1 MVMKKKYS
9 NFIAV
14 IIFAFLSCMFSLYF
28 IRTGG
33 MVLTSD
39 SSFHIS
45 RVEEIYR
52 NLKEGKVFTF
62 TAAHTF
68 SNSGV
73 GNFMFYPTLFLY
85 PWALLRFVFNPV
97 TSFYL
102 WYGLF
107 LFLTMVIAYYSML
120 SYSSSKV
127 RSYAFSLV
135 YSLAAYHIHLG
146 TWNYVL
152 GEFTAYTFIP
162 LAFLGIYHVL
172 FGDSRKWKILSCGM
186 TLIMYSHLLSV
197 YITAMIL
204 VLITVGSILY
214 KKGISKERIIS
225 LVKSGFLALLL
236 VCPQLILFITDYIG
250 QNIGTPQKSFAYTM
264 TVMQLL
270 EPSLNNTSSINRSV
284 GIIIIIT
291 AFIGWYFV
299 KKRGRERNIYIIG
312 IIFLCLATKLTP
324 WDLLSKTFVLNIIGQ
339 IQFPYRFNMYSS
351 FFLAITASLII
362 QKILEIGSDNYLK
375 SINAVILTVVMVISY
390 ASVVTDTIARTNS
403 NAIYL
408 QKNTTALATLPVNS
422 YVNSSNYSNIFTYL
436 ILFGET
442 DYYPKQSYASYNN
455 INSSVN
461 AQTIVK
467 HEGYL
472 NKRKIS
478 IKLVKTS
485 ANTIIYKA
493 KATKDGKLD
502 LPVVKYPHTKVILNG
517 NATKFDTS
525 DRGTIQVNVNKGI
538 NNIMIRYQPS
548 KLFYVGIGIAVI
560 TWGILL
566 VITISK
572 VLLKI
577 REHSIGGLR
586 V

>member
-9 NFIAV
+9 NFIVV

-62 TAAHTF
+62 IAAHTF

-162 LAFLGIYHVL
+162 LAFLGIYHIL

-186 TLIMYSHLLSV
+186 ALIMYSHLLSV

-225 LVKSGFLALLL
+225 LVKSGVLALLL

-250 QNIGTPQKSFAYTM
+250 HDIAAPQKSFAWTM
-264 TVMQLL
+264 TVMELL

-299 KKRGRERNIYIIG
+299 KNREKERNIYIIG

-351 FFLAITASLII
+351 LFLSITASLVVQRIVTI
-362 QKILEIGSDNYLK
+362 NNSYYSKFWGIAIMTMLMVLNYGS
-375 SINAVILTVVMVISY
+375 I
-390 ASVVTDTIARTNS
+390 VTDTVTR
-403 NAIYL
+403 IYTGGINL
-408 QKNTTALATLPVNS
+408 EKNTSSLVALPKNVYVSKNN
-422 YVNSSNYSNIFTYL
+422 YVNIFSYL
-436 ILFGET
+436 VLFGET
-442 DYYPKQSYASYNN
+442 DYYHKQSFDNN
-455 INSSVN
+455 DINSNKN
-461 AQTIVK
+461 AQTIVNHDTYFNNK
-467 HEGYL
+467 KIASNLKKVNSNSITYLIKNTKEGYVDFPV
-472 NKRKIS
+472 
-478 IKLVKTS
+478 IKYKNTHVK
-485 ANTIIYKA
+485 
-493 KATKDGKLD
+493 
-502 LPVVKYPHTKVILNG
+502 VNG
-517 NATKFDTS
+517 NEHSSTIS
-525 DRGTIQVNVNKGI
+525 NRGTVQVKLTKGI
-538 NNIMIRYQPS
+538 NLVEIYYQPI
-548 KLFYVGIGIAVI
+548 KLFFLGVLISCS
-560 TWGILL
+560 TWIVL
-566 VITISK
+566 VYSYFRNWIK
-572 VLLKI
+572 D
-577 REHSIGGLR
+577 
-586 V
+586 

>member
-9 NFIAV
+9 NFIVV

-62 TAAHTF
+62 IAAHTF

-162 LAFLGIYHVL
+162 LAFLGIYHIL

-186 TLIMYSHLLSV
+186 ALIMYSHLLSV

-225 LVKSGFLALLL
+225 LVKSGVLALLL

-250 QNIGTPQKSFAYTM
+250 HDIAAPQKSFAWTM
-264 TVMQLL
+264 TVMELL

-299 KKRGRERNIYIIG
+299 KNREKERNIYIIG

-351 FFLAITASLII
+351 LFLSITASLVVQRIVTI
-362 QKILEIGSDNYLK
+362 NNSYYSKFWGIVIMTMLMVLNYGS
-375 SINAVILTVVMVISY
+375 I
-390 ASVVTDTIARTNS
+390 VTDTVTR
-403 NAIYL
+403 IYAGGINL
-408 QKNTTALATLPVNS
+408 EKNTSSLVALPKNVYVSKNN
-422 YVNSSNYSNIFTYL
+422 YVNIFSYL
-436 ILFGET
+436 VLFGET
-442 DYYPKQSYASYNN
+442 DYYHKQSFDNN
-455 INSSVN
+455 DINSNKN
-461 AQTIVK
+461 AQTIVNHDTYFNNK
-467 HEGYL
+467 KIASNLKKVNSNSITYLVKNTKEGYVDFPV
-472 NKRKIS
+472 
-478 IKLVKTS
+478 IKYKNTHVK
-485 ANTIIYKA
+485 
-493 KATKDGKLD
+493 
-502 LPVVKYPHTKVILNG
+502 VNG
-517 NATKFDTS
+517 NEHSSTIS
-525 DRGTIQVNVNKGI
+525 NRGTVQVKLTKGI
-538 NNIMIRYQPS
+538 NLVEIYYQPI
-548 KLFYVGIGIAVI
+548 KLFFLGVLIACS
-560 TWGILL
+560 TWI
-566 VITISK
+566 
-572 VLLKI
+572 VLLYSYFRNWIKD
-577 REHSIGGLR
+577 
-586 V
+586 

>member
-9 NFIAV
+9 NFIVV

-62 TAAHTF
+62 IAAHTF

-120 SYSSSKV
+120 SYSGSKV

-162 LAFLGIYHVL
+162 LAFLGIYHIL

-186 TLIMYSHLLSV
+186 ALIMYSHLLSV

-225 LVKSGFLALLL
+225 LVKSGVLALLL

-250 QNIGTPQKSFAYTM
+250 HDIAAPQKSFAWTM
-264 TVMQLL
+264 TVMELL

-299 KKRGRERNIYIIG
+299 KNREKERNIYIIG

-351 FFLAITASLII
+351 LFLSITASLVVQRIVTI
-362 QKILEIGSDNYLK
+362 NNSYYSKFWGIAIMTMLMVLNYGS
-375 SINAVILTVVMVISY
+375 I
-390 ASVVTDTIARTNS
+390 VTDTVTR
-403 NAIYL
+403 IYTGGINL
-408 QKNTTALATLPVNS
+408 EKNTSSLVALPKNVYVSKNN
-422 YVNSSNYSNIFTYL
+422 YVNIFSYL
-436 ILFGET
+436 VLFGET
-442 DYYPKQSYASYNN
+442 DYYHKQSFDNN
-455 INSSVN
+455 DINSNKN
-461 AQTIVK
+461 AQTIVNHDTYFNNK
-467 HEGYL
+467 KIASNLKKVNSNSITYLIKNTKEGYVDFPV
-472 NKRKIS
+472 
-478 IKLVKTS
+478 IKYKNTHVK
-485 ANTIIYKA
+485 
-493 KATKDGKLD
+493 
-502 LPVVKYPHTKVILNG
+502 VNG
-517 NATKFDTS
+517 NEHSSTIS
-525 DRGTIQVNVNKGI
+525 NRGTVQVKLTKGI
-538 NNIMIRYQPS
+538 NLVEIYYQPI
-548 KLFYVGIGIAVI
+548 KLFFLGVLISCS
-560 TWGILL
+560 TWIVL
-566 VITISK
+566 VYSYFRNWIK
-572 VLLKI
+572 D
-577 REHSIGGLR
+577 
-586 V
+586 

>member
-1 MVMKKKYS
+1 MKRRY
-9 NFIAV
+9 NNLIV
-14 IIFAFLSCMFSLYF
+14 IFIFAFLSWMFSYYF
-28 IRTGG
+28 IKIGG
-33 MVLTSD
+33 MVLDSD

-45 RVEEIYR
+45 RVEEIYL
-52 NLKEGKVFTF
+52 NLREGKLFTF
-62 TAAHTF
+62 IATRTF

-85 PWALLRFVFNPV
+85 PWALLRFIFNPV

-102 WYGLF
+102 WYGF
-107 LFLTMVIAYYSML
+107 FMFLTMVISYYSML
-120 SYSSSKV
+120 SYSSSKI
-127 RSYAFSLV
+127 RSYAFALV

-146 TWNYVL
+146 LWHYVL
-152 GEFTAYTFIP
+152 GEFIAYTFIP
-162 LAFLGIYHVL
+162 LAFLGIYHIL
-172 FGDSRKWKILSCGM
+172 FGDSKKWKILGCGM
-186 TLIMYSHLLSV
+186 ALIMYAHLLSV
-197 YITAMIL
+197 YITALIL
-204 VLITVGSILY
+204 VLITLGSIIY
-214 KKGISKERIIS
+214 RKGIAKERLAS
-225 LVKSGFLALLL
+225 LVKSAVLALLL
-236 VCPQLILFITDYIG
+236 VSPQLLLFITDYKG
-250 QNIGTPQKSFAYTM
+250 LGAPQKSFVYM
-264 TVMQLL
+264 STVT
-270 EPSLNNTSSINRSV
+270 EFIDSSLNNTSGTQTV
-284 GIIIIIT
+284 GLVIIIV

-299 KKRGRERNIYIIG
+299 RNKSEEITAYVLG
-312 IIFLCLATKLTP
+312 LGFLLLATRLIP
-324 WDLLSKTFVLNIIGQ
+324 WDLLTKTFVFNILGQ
-339 IQFPYRFNMYSS
+339 VQFPYRFNTYSS
-351 FFLAITASLII
+351 FFLAVTASLII
-362 QKILEIGSDNYLK
+362 QEILVIGSRDYLK
-375 SINAVILTVVMVISY
+375 FVNIIALTIVMVISY
-390 ASVVTDTIARTNS
+390 ESAVTDVITRIDS
-403 NAIYL
+403 NRIHL
-408 QKNTTALATLPVNS
+408 KKSNKELVTLPVNA
-422 YVNSSNYSNIFTYL
+422 YVDKDDYSNIFTYL
-436 ILFGET
+436 VLFGET

-485 ANTIIYKA
+485 ANTIIYKV

-572 VLLKI
+572 GLLKI

>member
-9 NFIAV
+9 NFIAI

-62 TAAHTF
+62 IAAHTF

-120 SYSSSKV
+120 SYSNSKV
-127 RSYAFSLV
+127 RSYAFALV

-146 TWNYVL
+146 SWNYVL

-162 LAFLGIYHVL
+162 LAFLGIYHIL

-186 TLIMYSHLLSV
+186 ALIMYSHLLSV

-225 LVKSGFLALLL
+225 LVKSGVLALLL

-250 QNIGTPQKSFAYTM
+250 HDIAAPQKSFAWTM
-264 TVMQLL
+264 TVMELL

-299 KKRGRERNIYIIG
+299 KNREKERNIYIIG

-351 FFLAITASLII
+351 LFLSITASLVVQRIVTI
-362 QKILEIGSDNYLK
+362 NNSYYSKFWGIAIMTMLMVLNYGS
-375 SINAVILTVVMVISY
+375 I
-390 ASVVTDTIARTNS
+390 VTDTVTR
-403 NAIYL
+403 IYAGGINL
-408 QKNTTALATLPVNS
+408 EKNTSSLVALPKNVYVSKNN
-422 YVNSSNYSNIFTYL
+422 YVNIFSYL
-436 ILFGET
+436 VLFGET
-442 DYYPKQSYASYNN
+442 DYYHKQSFDNN
-455 INSSVN
+455 DINSNKN
-461 AQTIVK
+461 AQTIVNHDTYFNNK
-467 HEGYL
+467 KIASNLKKVNSNSITYLVKNTKEGYVDFPV
-472 NKRKIS
+472 
-478 IKLVKTS
+478 IKYKNTHVK
-485 ANTIIYKA
+485 
-493 KATKDGKLD
+493 
-502 LPVVKYPHTKVILNG
+502 VNG
-517 NATKFDTS
+517 NEHSSTIS
-525 DRGTIQVNVNKGI
+525 NRGTVQVKLTKGI
-538 NNIMIRYQPS
+538 NLVEIYYQPI
-548 KLFYVGIGIAVI
+548 KLFFLGVLISCL
-560 TWGILL
+560 TWIVL
-566 VITISK
+566 VYSYFRNWIK
-572 VLLKI
+572 D
-577 REHSIGGLR
+577 
-586 V
+586 